1 MCIRDRSPEVYEL
14 VVKEV
19 SARYHLPSHR
29 VKTVYDCSSLVVSL
43 IMTAAFFGLSQL
55 RGLGWGTLVCALV
68 TGTYV
73 GWFNRRL
80 EARFQFRPAFPNLEK
95 FFTPNTPSS
104 STEF

>member
-1 MCIRDRSPEVYEL
+1 MMSFSPSMTACLIASRIGRS
-14 VVKEV
+14 VVF
-19 SARYHLPSHR
+19 
-29 VKTVYDCSSLVVSL
+29 
-43 IMTAAFFGLSQL
+43 MTAAFFGLSQL

-68 TGTYV
+68 TGTCV